1 MLDSQCQP
9 ASLSQHLK
17 RGNSWCA
24 LLCHFPTLLPQGY
37 HSRHRQSAAA
47 DKPDDRQEPGAAADG
62 DAWPSDEVLSQRV
75 RHLFTL
81 LAQAVVLAE
90 SQGLLMP
97 LPGEGLALSE
107 RLLQL
112 PPSAGDLVVNP
123 TSSSGSC
130 CCLLL
135 TFWVMRGARCSI
147 CVCVCSL
154 YERRPQ
160 NPPRTTRPLSTHYS
174 QLFSPLPPVPTP
186 TPPPKHTVPP
196 HPSTHTYTH
205 TKGYVEA
212 GETFFTDDL
221 WEDDQDGPLEELLAA
236 DETSDG
242 SDADAAYYATTY
254 RGRGR
259 GRGRWGGRRGRGR
272 GRTPQAVRLAAEA
285 AAFGAPVV
293 VNAGE

>member
-147 CVCVCSL
+147 CVCVCALCMNDAHRTLPAPPAHSAHTTANSSHPCHPYPL
-154 YERRPQ
+154 PLPPPNTLSPHTHPHTHKHTQKATSRPAR
-160 NPPRTTRPLSTHYS
+160 PSSPTTCGRTTRTGPWRSCW
-174 QLFSPLPPVPTP
+174 QR
-186 TPPPKHTVPP
+186 
-196 HPSTHTYTH
+196 
-205 TKGYVEA
+205 TKPR
-212 GETFFTDDL
+212 T
-221 WEDDQDGPLEELLAA
+221 
-236 DETSDG
+236 
-242 SDADAAYYATTY
+242 
-254 RGRGR
+254 
-259 GRGRWGGRRGRGR
+259 
-272 GRTPQAVRLAAEA
+272 GRTPTRPTTRQHTGAGGAGAGAGAGGAGVGAGAPRRRYGWLQRRRRLARRWW
-285 AAFGAPVV
+285 
-293 VNAGE
+293 